1 MRQREHLVLTNRA
14 LLESPGTSPDTRSHS
29 VLKPR
34 AGSNKGWAAL
44 LYHHTAIL
52 QVLFLS
58 FTQVSRKSWK
68 SVTSFDNCLWS
79 GTETWGLGMKFMGLT
94 CQTSF
99 GLSILPLT
107 SLVLA
112 AVQGD
117 PDIPWTFSQ
126 FPVSSD
132 TDGYLQSPLES
143 SQWTS
148 TLKVTA

>member
-1 MRQREHLVLTNRA
+1 
-14 LLESPGTSPDTRSHS
+14 
-29 VLKPR
+29 
-34 AGSNKGWAAL
+34 
-44 LYHHTAIL
+44 
-52 QVLFLS
+52 
-58 FTQVSRKSWK
+58 
-68 SVTSFDNCLWS
+68 
-79 GTETWGLGMKFMGLT
+79 MKLMGLT